1 MKIITNIG
9 CIGAGLIGQG
19 WATLFSSKCYE
30 LILHDINADILENA
44 LRKIRS
50 NLEFFEANDFLGQEE
65 TDTALERIK
74 TTMSL
79 AEAVGNADYIQES
92 VFDDYEVKKRL
103 FREMDALAPKSA
115 IIASSTS
122 GLLMTRIQK
131 KVTEPERCVLAH
143 PYLPV
148 HLMPLVEVAGG
159 QQTSPETLAAT
170 FGLMQKIG
178 KTPVMLKKEV
188 PGYIVNRLQAALLRE
203 AIDLVDSGVASA
215 EEVDRAFRMSVG
227 LRGPLLGPLL
237 RAHLA
242 GDGIERFFEN
252 YAQSYRIRWESMA
265 TWNSISEQAAD
276 ATIKGVNEMEI
287 VCTKSLEE
295 IKKWRD
301 KRVVDILRVIRE
313 GGNSEQHE

>member
-9 CIGAGLIGQG
+9 CVGAGLIGQG
-19 WATLFSSKCYE
+19 WATQFSSRGYE
-30 LILHDINADILENA
+30 LILHDIKEEILENA
-44 LRKIRS
+44 RRQISS
-50 NLEFFEANDFLGQEE
+50 NLAFLEANDLLGKDGA
-65 TDTALERIK
+65 DTALKRIK
-74 TTMSL
+74 TTRSL

-92 VFDDYEVKKRL
+92 VFDDYEVKKQV
-103 FREMDALAPKSA
+103 FKEIDSLAPKSA

-122 GLLMTRIQK
+122 GLLMTKIQK
-131 KVTEPERCVLAH
+131 MISAPERCVLAH

-148 HLMPLVEVAGG
+148 HLMPLVEVVGG
-159 QQTSPETLAAT
+159 QQTSPEALTAT
-170 FGLMQKIG
+170 YDFMKKLG
-178 KTPVMLKKEV
+178 KAPVMLKKEL
-188 PGYIVNRLQAALLRE
+188 PGFIVNRLQAALLRE

-242 GDGIERFFEN
+242 GDGIERFLEN
-252 YAQSYRIRWESMA
+252 YSQSYRIRWESMA
-265 TWNSISEQAAD
+265 TWNSISDPAVD

-287 VCTKSLEE
+287 VRTKSLEE

-301 KRVVDILRVIRE
+301 KRVVDILRVIGE
-313 GGNSEQHE
+313 GGNSR